1 MNVIWTLASSLKN
14 MGTVFGM
21 RHNLVDERQ
30 DHMATMK
37 QVAEKA
43 KVSTTTVSHVINNT
57 RVVSEDARERVLSV
71 IRELRYHPSAV
82 ARSLKNDKTHTLG
95 MVIPNNSNPY
105 FAEIIQGIEAES
117 FKLGYNII
125 LCNSYD
131 DPKKQ
136 AAYTRVL
143 MEKRIDGLIIVS
155 SGSDEE
161 LNQLL
166 ADEEIPKVLVD
177 REVPGITADFI
188 EANHEQGG
196 YLATRYLLDLGHRK
210 IACVAGPKTLL
221 PSSDRVHGYWRA
233 LKEAG
238 VASRDDFLFHSDFTS
253 QGGYTAFQ
261 QLLTLTDRPTAI
273 FASNDLM
280 AIGGLCA
287 AHQAGVTVPDD
298 LSVIGYDDIAL
309 ASFSTPPLTTVAQ
322 PKYEIGVLTAQIM
335 VGRIRNSALALRREK
350 LETYLIIR
358 QSTAPCKV

>member
-1 MNVIWTLASSLKN
+1 
-14 MGTVFGM
+14 
-21 RHNLVDERQ
+21 
-30 DHMATMK
+30 MATMK

-71 IRELRYHPSAV
+71 IQELRYIPSAV

-95 MVIPNNSNPY
+95 MIIPNNSNPY
-105 FAEIIQGIEAES
+105 FAEVIQGIEDES

-143 MEKRIDGLIIVS
+143 MEKRIDGLILVA

-166 ADEEIPKVLVD
+166 SDEGIPKVLVD
-177 REVPGITADFI
+177 REVPGVAADFI
-188 EANHEQGG
+188 EADHEQGG
-196 YLATRYLLDLGHRK
+196 YLATKYLLDLGHTR
-210 IACVAGPKTLL
+210 IACVSGPKTLL

-238 VASRDDFLFHSDFTS
+238 IDLRDDFLAHSDFTS
-253 QGGYTAFQ
+253 QGGFAAFQ
-261 QLLTLTDRPTAI
+261 QLLALAQRPTAI

-287 AHQAGVTVPDD
+287 AHEAGVRIPQE

-309 ASFSTPPLTTVAQ
+309 ASFSTPPLTTIAQ
-322 PKYEIGVLTAQIM
+322 PKHEIGVLTAQVM
-335 VGRIRNSALALRREK
+335 VKRIQNAKLPLRHEL
-350 LETYLIIR
+350 LETKLIVR
-358 QSTAPCKV
+358 QTTAAFKA

>member
-1 MNVIWTLASSLKN
+1 
-14 MGTVFGM
+14 M
-21 RHNLVDERQ
+21 RHNLAEERCN
-30 DHMATMK
+30 HMATMK

-43 KVSTTTVSHVINNT
+43 RVSTTTVSHVINNT
-57 RVVSEDARERVLSV
+57 RVVSEDARERVLAV
-71 IRELRYHPSAV
+71 IREMRYIPSAV

-95 MVIPNNSNPY
+95 MIIPNNSNPY
-105 FAEIIQGIEAES
+105 FAEVIQGIEDES

-143 MEKRIDGLIIVS
+143 MEKRIDGLILVA
-155 SGSDEE
+155 SGSDQE

-166 ADEEIPKVLVD
+166 ADEDIPKVLVD
-177 REVPGITADFI
+177 REVPGVAADFI
-188 EANHEQGG
+188 EADHEQGG
-196 YLATRYLLDLGHRK
+196 YLATRYLIDLGHRA

-221 PSSDRVHGYWRA
+221 PSGDRVQGYWRA
-233 LKEAG
+233 LQEAG
-238 VASRDDFLFHSDFTS
+238 IPFREEFLAHSDFTS

-261 QLLTLTDRPTAI
+261 QLLALKQRPTAI

-287 AHQAGVTVPDD
+287 AQQAGMKIPEQ

-309 ASFSTPPLTTVAQ
+309 ASFSTPPLTTIAQ
-322 PKYEIGVLTAQIM
+322 PKHEIGVLTAQVM
-335 VGRIRNSALALRREK
+335 VKRIQNAELPLRREM
-350 LETYLIIR
+350 LETKLIVR
-358 QSTAPCKV
+358 QSTAPFKA

>member
-1 MNVIWTLASSLKN
+1 MHEKIV
-14 MGTVFGM
+14 GVVYGM
-21 RHNLVDERQ
+21 RHNLIEERQ

-71 IRELRYHPSAV
+71 IRDLRYIPSAV

-95 MVIPNNSNPY
+95 MIIPNNSNPY

-166 ADEEIPKVLVD
+166 SDEGIPKVLVD
-177 REVPGITADFI
+177 REVPGLAADFI
-188 EANHEQGG
+188 EADHEQGG
-196 YLATRYLLDLGHRK
+196 YLATKYLIDLGHRD
-210 IACVAGPKTLL
+210 IACVSGPKTLL
-221 PSSDRVHGYWRA
+221 PSSDRVQGYWRA

-238 VASRDDFLFHSDFTS
+238 IALRDDFLAHSDFTS
-253 QGGYTAFQ
+253 QGGFTAFQ
-261 QLLTLTDRPTAI
+261 QLLALKQRPTAI

-287 AHQAGVTVPDD
+287 AHQAGVNIPEE

-309 ASFSTPPLTTVAQ
+309 ASFTTPRLTTIAQ
-322 PKYEIGVLTAQIM
+322 PKYEIGVLTAQVM
-335 VGRIRNSALALRREK
+335 VKRILNAELPLCREM
-350 LETYLIIR
+350 LETQLMIR
-358 QSTAPCKV
+358 QSTAPVKN